1 MEPEQAG
8 ESDAWGSA
16 EEEGSTSEGF
26 AMKLMDARTRVAVRN
41 ILMAVDFSP
50 SSNGALA
57 YATALAHRY
66 GSRIYLAHVIRP
78 DVYQLVSPEAMETVL
93 EQTRHYAEQ
102 QMAKILVSG
111 RLRGIPHQ
119 VLLGQGELWTIFS
132 KLIDEHEIDVVVVG
146 TQGRTGLEK
155 MLIGSVAE
163 RVFRLAPCPVLTV
176 GPRAPGEVPADA
188 ELQRVLYATDFSA
201 EAGCAAAYA
210 FSLAQEQQA
219 ALMLLHVTDRA
230 RESAPAET
238 PPVLERLKALV
249 PPGADLWCAPRY
261 EVEFGSAADGI
272 LKAAGEY
279 KADLIVMGVR
289 HPDFSFSHLPPAT
302 AYKVVCR
309 APCPVLT
316 VRG

>member
-1 MEPEQAG
+1 VKLNQAG
-8 ESDAWGSA
+8 ESGAWGSA
-16 EEEGSTSEGF
+16 EEKDIASEGF

-50 SSNGALA
+50 SSSGALG

-132 KLIDEHEIDVVVVG
+132 KLIDEHEIDLVVVG

-176 GPRAPGEVPADA
+176 GPRAPGEAPADA
-188 ELQRVLYATDFSA
+188 ELQRVLYATDFSP
-201 EAGCAAAYA
+201 EAGRAAAYA
-210 FSLAQEQQA
+210 LSLAQEQQA
-219 ALMLLHVTDRA
+219 TLMLVHVMDRA
-230 RESAPAET
+230 HEAASAEKPAT
-238 PPVLERLKALV
+238 LERLKALV
-249 PPGADLWCAPRY
+249 PPEADLWCTPRY
-261 EVEFGSAADGI
+261 EIEFGSATDGI

>member
-1 MEPEQAG
+1 VELGPG
-8 ESDAWGSA
+8 VESNARGGGSEA
-16 EEEGSTSEGF
+16 PGRF
-26 AMKLMDARTRVAVRN
+26 AMKVMDAKTRVVVRN

-57 YATALAHRY
+57 YAAALARRY

-132 KLIDEHEIDVVVVG
+132 KLIEEHEIDLVVVG
-146 TQGRTGLEK
+146 THGRTGLEK

-176 GPRAPGEVPADA
+176 GPRVSGEVPEGA
-188 ELQRVLYATDFSA
+188 ELQRVLYATNFSPTSDS
-201 EAGCAAAYA
+201 AAAYA
-210 FSLAQEQQA
+210 LSLAQEQQA
-219 ALMLLHVTDRA
+219 TLTLLHVADRA
-230 RESAPAET
+230 REIARAET
-238 PPVLERLKALV
+238 PAVIERLKALV
-249 PPGADLWCAPRY
+249 PAEADLWCTPRY
-261 EVEFGSAADGI
+261 EVEFGSPADGI
-272 LKAAGEY
+272 LKVADEY

-309 APCPVLT
+309 AHCPVLT

>member
-1 MEPEQAG
+1 MR
-8 ESDAWGSA
+8 
-16 EEEGSTSEGF
+16 
-26 AMKLMDARTRVAVRN
+26 LMDARTRVVVRN

-50 SSNGALA
+50 SSSGALA
-57 YATALAHRY
+57 YATAIARRY

-78 DVYQLVSPEAMETVL
+78 DVYQLVSPEAMDTVL
-93 EQTRHYAEQ
+93 DQARHFAEQ

-132 KLIDEHEIDVVVVG
+132 KLIEEHEIDLVVVG
-146 TQGRTGLEK
+146 THGRTGLEK

-176 GPRAPGEVPADA
+176 GPRVQGDVSDDA
-188 ELQRVLYATDFSA
+188 ALERVLYATDFSA
-201 EAGCAAAYA
+201 AAESAAAYA
-210 FSLAQEQQA
+210 LSLAQEQQA
-219 ALMLLHVTDRA
+219 VLTILHVAERA
-230 RESAPAET
+230 RDSAPAGT
-238 PPVLERLKALV
+238 SAIVERLKALV
-249 PPGADLWCAPRY
+249 PPEADLWCTPQY
-261 EVEFGSAADGI
+261 DVGFGTPADGI
-272 LKAAGEY
+272 LKAADEF

-309 APCPVLT
+309 APRPVLT
-316 VRG
+316 IRG